1 MTYDQSAFL
10 EESNRIEGEEWDE
23 LPEGALLRAIWHIG
37 RKIEPKDIKIIHELH
52 RYPFTSY
59 HGGREPIKFGVW
71 RTFDVR
77 VGSWIAPPAIKVNP
91 LMAIYC
97 ADWPKMNAWEAH
109 VRFEKIH
116 PFEDLN
122 GRVGRLLWLIKAL
135 EEGYDYRIKFLQAF
149 YYQTLKNI

>member
-1 MTYDQSAFL
+1 MTYDQAAFL

-23 LPEGALLRAIWHIG
+23 LPADALRFALAHVRKNMGPFAIQ
-37 RKIEPKDIKIIHELH
+37 KLHELH
-52 RYPFTSY
+52 RKPFTNY
-59 HGGREPIKFGVW
+59 HGGKGPIQFGVW
-71 RTFDVR
+71 RNFDVR
-77 VGSWIAPPAIKVNP
+77 VGSWIAPKAGQINK
-91 LMAIYC
+91 LMASYC
-97 ADWPKMNAWEAH
+97 ADWPEMSAWEAH

-149 YYQTLKNI
+149 YYQTLKNL